1 MPSRKRREE
10 TREIVLE
17 QLTDFGE
24 DLYETMSE
32 GRFPVVDIP
41 SRTTSN
47 IQYDEVTRSYVLGDR
62 TFRRAASNIRH
73 LKSLSQLVWN
83 AFFAKELIRGR
94 RTSTLRDVY
103 YSSQAFDIPFR
114 DQKESDDVI
123 TDLEAVAGRPR
134 EEFNIVPEERS
145 SIFGDLTIEYTVPG
159 YEGRRIDLTTHPD
172 GLMVGHALRTA
183 EFVETG
189 AERVFAIEKGGTFTR
204 FIEERVHERYRA
216 ILINT
221 TGQAPRSTRYLIR
234 RLNEELGLE
243 CLILTDADPWGMHIA
258 MVIIS
263 GSANAAHIGGLATPD
278 AKWMGVWASDMA
290 RYDLPSDPFT
300 SEDFKRLTQL
310 KKDIR
315 YRGKLWQ
322 REIDKFMKLKRKSE
336 QEAFSRYGLSYIVD
350 KYLAEKMEEVES
362 Y

>member
-1 MPSRKRREE
+1 MRSRKGRET

-24 DLYETMSE
+24 DLYEAILE
-32 GRFPVVDIP
+32 ERFPVVDIP
-41 SRTTSN
+41 SRTTRN
-47 IQYDEVTRSYVLGDR
+47 IQYDEVTRSYVLGDK

-73 LKSLSQLVWN
+73 VKSLSQLVWN
-83 AFFAKELIRGR
+83 AFFAKELIRGK

-114 DQKESDDVI
+114 DQKESDEVI
-123 TDLEAVAGRPR
+123 TDLEAVVRRPR

-204 FIEERVHERYRA
+204 FIEERVHERYKA
-216 ILINT
+216 IIINT

-278 AKWMGVWASDMA
+278 AKWMGVWASDVT